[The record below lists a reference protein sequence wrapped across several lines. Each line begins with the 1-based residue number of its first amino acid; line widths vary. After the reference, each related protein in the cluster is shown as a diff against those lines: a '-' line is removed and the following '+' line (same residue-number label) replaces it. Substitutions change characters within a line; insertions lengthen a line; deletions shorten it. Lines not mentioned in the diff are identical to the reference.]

1 MLVQP
6 ATVARWHRRGFQG
19 WWRARS
25 RRRPGRPRIE
35 SDVRDLI
42 RRMSTE
48 NRLWGAPR
56 LDGELM
62 KLGIAVSE
70 RTVSRYL
77 PDRTRG
83 RSQTWR
89 TFLTNH
95 VGDLMCSSA
104 VASSERPG
112 DDDVVD
118 TGLFSFC
125 VTPTPGTGTPPTT
138 RRLPMAL
145 IRFNARPFAR
155 GIPWPD
161 PLHRA
166 RTIQFRP
173 RSAKSLRARLA
184 TRIRAEISFVRRCRF
199 VQAARTISDDPFA
212 MRLGSLSG
220 NSETLRVRPAP
231 LIWRQG

>member
-1 MLVQP
+1 MGEVFLTVADRIRAALRTRRDLLLEILALRHQLGVLSRSDRRFRLFDRLFWVCLRRVWPRWCEARVLVQP
-6 ATVARWHRRGFQG
+6 ATVARWHRRGFHG
-19 WWRARS
+19 WWGARS

-35 SDVRDLI
+35 SDFRDLI
-42 RRMSTE
+42 RRMSTG

-56 LDGELM
+56 IHGELL

-70 RTVSRYL
+70 PTVSRYL

-118 TGLFSFC
+118 TGLFSFG
-125 VTPTPGTGTPPTT
+125 VTPTSGTAG
-138 RRLPMAL
+138 RLQPYRA
-145 IRFNARPFAR
+145 IR
-155 GIPWPD
+155 G
-161 PLHRA
+161 
-166 RTIQFRP
+166 
-173 RSAKSLRARLA
+173 
-184 TRIRAEISFVRRCRF
+184 
-199 VQAARTISDDPFA
+199 
-212 MRLGSLSG
+212 LSVCG
-220 NSETLRVRPAP
+220 QLY
-231 LIWRQG
+231 